1 MKRSKI
7 LAAIFS
13 ITVLL
18 SGACLVGCSGT
29 NGVFGSTYNDWQ
41 EGENKVGNATINLT
55 GFNKV
60 ELNWDDMKLF
70 DIEDTSSSI
79 ERSISHITSSC
90 MPSSFRL
97 DNRKL
102 CDAFDDDSKYESLQR
117 DLSKL
122 NNSGSATPT
131 EAQTKAAAQELADS
145 HVSLY
150 KRSSEDSSNTVA
162 QVLLWQVRMSD
173 ELFEKILEA
182 GTITEV
188 GNNVY
193 EYKNKDTRSKD
204 FFCVKNGDT
213 LTFIYAS
220 SLTSSHSASYSDIL
234 SY

>member
-29 NGVFGSTYNDWQ
+29 NGVFGPTYNDWQ

-60 ELNWDDMKLF
+60 ELNWDNMKYS
-70 DIEDTSSSI
+70 DIENI
-79 ERSISHITSSC
+79 ARSYDSEMDYVLDKC
-90 MPSSFRL
+90 MPSSFKA
-97 DNRKL
+97 DNLKL
-102 CDAFDDDSKYESLQR
+102 CSAFEAENKYESLQK

-122 NNSGSATPT
+122 HEKPT
-131 EAQTKAAAQELADS
+131 EAQTKSVVQELEDN
-145 HVSLY
+145 HVALY
-150 KRSSEDSSNTVA
+150 KRSSEDSSDSV
-162 QVLLWQVRMSD
+162 QEVLLWQVRMAD
-173 ELFEKILEA
+173 ELFKKILETGA
-182 GTITEV
+182 ISEV

-193 EYKNKDTRSKD
+193 EYKDDTCYVNRNAFYSI
-204 FFCVKNGDT
+204 KNGDI
-213 LTFIYAS
+213 LTFVVAS
-220 SLTSSHSASYSDIL
+220 SNTTARVANYSEIL